1 MKSVVIVGRPNTG
14 KSTLFNF
21 LVSERKSIVDPTEGV
36 TRDIVSSTSRHKGY
50 AQFYVWD
57 TAGYLESTDVLD
69 KLAQEKIRY
78 AVSRADLVLLTV
90 DAQNPHPLDQELALL
105 LKKQKAANVIVVAN
119 KADNRT
125 LAAAA
130 AEFYSLGFEQI
141 VPVSAIQKTGLFTL
155 IETIEDTLHI
165 SAADEDSMVAA
176 EETRF
181 VIVGRPNAGK
191 SLLFNTLLGYERMIV
206 SDIAGTTRDAA
217 DEVFL
222 YKGRKI
228 RLTDTAGF
236 KRNAKIKDDIEYY
249 AAVRSAQAIEHA
261 EVAVLLLDAAASI
274 EEIAHKDKTIAQM
287 ISEKKRGMVF
297 ALNKWDLLRPE
308 GDDGKAN
315 QELMKAMEKKIRF
328 ALPEFEHVPLC
339 FISAKDDYKTDKLL
353 EAVIKVRDDFHHKV
367 ATGTLNNWLAQ
378 NLLEYDTERAASR
391 LKIYY
396 GSQVYTAP
404 PRFVFFINKKAWLK
418 KDFPR
423 FLEKRLRLAFE
434 FTGVPMTLT
443 FRERGEERPGHPSRN
458 YEVEQ
463 EHSPAD
469 KKNEHKQNFKD
480 NHRGKNS

>member
-36 TRDIVSSTSRHKGY
+36 TRDIVSGTSRHKGY

-57 TAGYLESTDVLD
+57 TAGYLESVDVLD

-105 LKKQKAANVIVVAN
+105 LKKQEASVVVVAN
-119 KADNRT
+119 KSDNRT
-125 LAAAA
+125 LAASS

-141 VPVSAIQKTGLFTL
+141 VPVSAIQKTGLFSL

-165 SAADEDSMVAA
+165 SAADEDSMAAA

-191 SLLFNTLLGYERMIV
+191 SMLFNTLLGYERMIV

-222 YKGRKI
+222 YKGRKV

-287 ISEKKRGMVF
+287 IAEKKRGMVF

-308 GDDGKAN
+308 GDDGKSN
-315 QELMKAMEKKIRF
+315 QELMKAMEKKIRH

-339 FISAKDDYKTDKLL
+339 FISAKDNYKTDKLL

-367 ATGTLNNWLAQ
+367 STGTLNNWLAQ
-378 NLLEYDTERAASR
+378 NLLEYDTDRSAAR

-443 FRERGEERPGHPSRN
+443 FRERGEERPGH
-458 YEVEQ
+458 
-463 EHSPAD
+463 HSQHVIEAERTPAD
-469 KKNEHKQNFKD
+469 ERKAEHKQNFKEA
-480 NHRGKNS
+480 NRRKK